1 MTMPGGGDSRR
12 SFLSFLT
19 KALTGVIGL
28 CLAAPAVAY
37 VTSPPWRKR
46 GAGGAGPGFSDAGAV
61 ANLPVGEWRAVTV
74 EVVRRDGWETTHTR
88 RTAWV
93 RRPAEPDA
101 AITVLS
107 PICPHLGCPISWSP
121 DRASFVCP
129 CHKGVFDGDGKLVS
143 GPPPRSMDALE
154 WEVRAGRLF
163 VRWQDFKIGVAAPSP
178 VEV

>member
-1 MTMPGGGDSRR
+1 MTTPGNGDSRR

-19 KALTGVIGL
+19 KALAGAIGL

-37 VTSPPWRKR
+37 ITSPLWGKR
-46 GAGGAGPGFSDAGAV
+46 GRGGPGPDFSDAGAV
-61 ANLPVGEWRAVTV
+61 ADLPVGEWRAVTL
-74 EVVRRDGWETTHTR
+74 EVVRRDGWETARTR

-93 RRPAEPDA
+93 RRAAEGDA

-107 PICPHLGCPISWSP
+107 PICPHLGCPINWSP
-121 DRASFVCP
+121 DRAAFVCP

-143 GPPPRSMDALE
+143 GPPPRGMDALE
-154 WEVRAGRLF
+154 WEVRVGRLF
-163 VRWQDFKIGVAAPSP
+163 VRWQDFKIGVATSSP